1 MSQDIVE
8 ALAVQA
14 LVTRVAHYID
24 GRRWKELRG
33 LFADE
38 VETDYTSLFGGS
50 AQTQSADELVLKGW
64 QTLLSPLDATHH
76 LLGPIDVEVKRK
88 TATAEC
94 HVQAYHLASQAR
106 SGPDWTLGGHY
117 IFTLHRNYGGW
128 KIEKLVLQTFYQTGN
143 RQLLSEA
150 GGTSSS

>member
-1 MSQDIVE
+1 MSDIGEV
-8 ALAVQA
+8 LAVQA
-14 LVTRVAHYID
+14 VVARVAHYID
-24 GRRWKELRG
+24 GRRWKELRA

-38 VETDYTSLFGGS
+38 VETDYTSLFGGEV
-50 AQTQSADELVLKGW
+50 QKQSADALVLEGW

-94 HVQAYHLASQAR
+94 HVHAYHLASSAK
-106 SGPDWTLGGHY
+106 SGPDWTLAGHY
-117 IFTLHRNYGGW
+117 DFTLHRNYGGW
-128 KIEKLVLQTFYQTGN
+128 KIEKLVLQTSYQTGN

-150 GGTSSS
+150 GA